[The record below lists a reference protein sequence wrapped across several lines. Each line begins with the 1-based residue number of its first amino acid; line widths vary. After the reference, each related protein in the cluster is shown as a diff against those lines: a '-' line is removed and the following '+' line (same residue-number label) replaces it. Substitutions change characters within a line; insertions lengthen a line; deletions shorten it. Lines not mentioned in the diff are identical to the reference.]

1 LGTNKLEEDE
11 VQFNWQ
17 KLKLMM
23 VKMGHFD
30 KTGDPIAMFRWK
42 NIGLERKIYNQLNYG
57 WVFKVVDK
65 QKFTHAVIKY
75 DLLSS

>member
-1 LGTNKLEEDE
+1 
-11 VQFNWQ
+11 
-17 KLKLMM
+17 M
-23 VKMGHFD
+23 VRMGCYD
-30 KTGDPIAMFRWK
+30 KVGDPIALFRWT